1 MKFINIGLVYKGVGG
16 MGAEV
21 GWVVVK
27 AKTQKQDD
35 TVVEFRVA
43 MSSTY
48 THKGPIFH
56 YKA

>member
-1 MKFINIGLVYKGVGG
+1 

-35 TVVEFRVA
+35 AILEFRVA
-43 MSSTY
+43 MSSTCA
-48 THKGPIFH
+48 HEGPIFH